1 MKWFRNA
8 AFSLRAL
15 NRARVR
21 TVLSAC
27 SMTIGIAAMFIL
39 FSLGAGSERAFETAL
54 ASMGKNLLAVGSVR
68 RETDALRGQG
78 RRFQTLTLDDWR
90 AISSEVA
97 GVERAAPI
105 AMNNFDVRYG
115 GRATNVTVIEED
127 AGRFFS
133 SRDTTTCWTD
143 IDRQEKAPPG
153 SDGSRQDEYLISG
166 VLYCVAPL
174 AELHGNTS
182 LRFSDLRFVGRLNW

>member
-1 MKWFRNA
+1 MSSCVPDGKLMTEIYGGIRASLDWRPGNLNCEGMPRPNGA
-8 AFSLRAL
+8 GARLRFSGPA
-15 NRARVR
+15 
-21 TVLSAC
+21 
-27 SMTIGIAAMFIL
+27 MIGDAKRQLAFIL
-39 FSLGAGSERAFETAL
+39 GLPDL
-54 ASMGKNLLAVGSVR
+54 Q
-68 RETDALRGQG
+68 RG
-78 RRFQTLTLDDWR
+78 LTGDEL
-90 AISSEVA
+90 
-97 GVERAAPI
+97 P
-105 AMNNFDVRYG
+105 
-115 GRATNVTVIEED
+115 TNVTVIEED

-174 AELHGNTS
+174 AELHGNAS